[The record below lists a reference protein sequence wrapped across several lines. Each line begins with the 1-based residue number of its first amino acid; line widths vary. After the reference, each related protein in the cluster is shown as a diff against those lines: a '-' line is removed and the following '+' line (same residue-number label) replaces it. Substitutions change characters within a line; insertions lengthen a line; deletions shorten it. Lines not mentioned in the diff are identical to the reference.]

1 MPDYRCYFFDA
12 DQKVGRA
19 EVQEFGGDA
28 AALAWAHERRQ
39 AFPHYRAT
47 EVWTGSRLVE
57 RYQPGRVEIG
67 SSARDAAPPE
77 DVAISSAVHDTPDHW
92 RRQAADTRAA
102 AEQMSDPNA
111 RATLLRIAERYESL
125 ARHGG

>member
-1 MPDYRCYFFDA
+1 MPDYRCYFFDG

-19 EVQEFGGDA
+19 EVQEFEGDA
-28 AALAWAHERRQ
+28 AAIAWAHELRQ
-39 AFPHYRAT
+39 AFPHYHTT
-47 EVWTGSRLVE
+47 EVWTGTRLVE
-57 RYQPGRVEIG
+57 RYRPGRVGIG
-67 SSARDAAPPE
+67 SSPQDSAPP
-77 DVAISSAVHDTPDHW
+77 AGAAVTSVVHETPDHW